1 MFKLNSNSE
10 IVYIPERRLKP
21 RFKCHCPARIRGH
34 DPNGKPFEEEG
45 SAINLSRSGV
55 YVILNREIPI
65 GMELSLR
72 IAFPTGLLKL
82 GTSKLA
88 VRGVIVRGEAR
99 SDTTYGIAVKFEEY
113 RFL

>member
-1 MFKLNSNSE
+1 MFNLNSNSE
-10 IVYIPERRLKP
+10 IVYIPERRVKP
-21 RFKCHCPARIRGH
+21 RFICKCPTRIRGH
-34 DPNGKPFEEEG
+34 DNNGQLFEEEG
-45 SAINLSRSGV
+45 TAINLSRSGV

-88 VRGVIVRGEAR
+88 VRGVVVRGEVH
-99 SDTTYGIAVKFEEY
+99 SETTYGIAVKFQEY

>member
-1 MFKLNSNSE
+1 MYKLNSNSE
-10 IVYIPERRLKP
+10 IVYIPERRVKP
-21 RFKCHCPARIRGH
+21 RFICKCPTRIRGH
-34 DPNGKPFEEEG
+34 DNNGQLFEEEG
-45 SAINLSRSGV
+45 TAINLSRSV
-55 YVILNREIPI
+55 

-88 VRGVIVRGEAR
+88 VCGVVVRGEAH
-99 SDTTYGIAVKFEEY
+99 SETTYGIAVKFEEY